1 MRAIVVQSPGGP
13 EALELADLPAPP
25 PGPDQLLV
33 DVHVAGV
40 NYIDINHR
48 SGAFPVA
55 MPYVLGQEGC
65 GVVSALG
72 AEVKDFVVGQRVAWA
87 QTPGSYAEQVA
98 VPAREAVAV
107 PDGITDEQAGGLL
120 LQGLTA
126 HYLANS
132 TYALQPGDVA
142 LIHAAA
148 GGVGLLLTQLA
159 KARGARV
166 IATSSPGKAQLAR
179 DAGADEVLRYA
190 EVPARVRELTN
201 GRGVDVV
208 YDGVGAA
215 TFEGSLASL
224 RPRGLLALFGQAS
237 GAVPPFD
244 LFRLSKAGSL
254 FVTRPTMAHY
264 LASREELLARAEA
277 LFAAVQAGVLSVR
290 LGGRY
295 ELADAASA
303 HRYLAGRGSTGKLI
317 LLV

>member
-1 MRAIVVQSPGGP
+1 MVVQSPGGP
-13 EALELADLPAPP
+13 EALELVDLPEPA

-33 DVHVAGV
+33 DVRVSGV

-65 GVVSALG
+65 GVVTALG
-72 AEVKDFVVGQRVAWA
+72 ADVEGFVVGQRVAWA
-87 QTPGSYAEQVA
+87 QSPGSYAEQIAMTASQA
-98 VPAREAVAV
+98 VPV
-107 PDGITDEQAGGLL
+107 PDEISDEVAGGLL

-126 HYLANS
+126 HYLVNS
-132 TYALQPGDVA
+132 TYPIQPGDVA

-166 IATSSPGKAQLAR
+166 MATSSPAKAQLAA
-179 DAGADEVLRYA
+179 DAGADELLDYDQ
-190 EVPARVRELTN
+190 VPSRVRGLTG

-215 TFEGSLASL
+215 TFEGSLASI
-224 RPRGLLALFGQAS
+224 RPRGMLALFGQAS

-244 LFRLSKAGSL
+244 LIRLSTAGSL

-264 LASREELLARAEA
+264 LATREELLMRAEA
-277 LFAAVQAGVLSVR
+277 VFGAVLSGE
-290 LGGRY
+290 LSLHIGGRY
-295 ELADAASA
+295 RLADAASA
-303 HRYLAGRGSTGKLI
+303 HRDLAARSTTGKL
-317 LLV
+317 LLLG